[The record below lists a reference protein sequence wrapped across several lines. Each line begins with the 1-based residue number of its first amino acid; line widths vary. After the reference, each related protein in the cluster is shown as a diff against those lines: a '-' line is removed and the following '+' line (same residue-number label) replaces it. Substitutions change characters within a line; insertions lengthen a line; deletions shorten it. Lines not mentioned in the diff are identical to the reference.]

1 MTPEI
6 IAMLGGGLSGFVM
19 KLIGAQMENQA
30 RAFDRM
36 LQAQG
41 VADNSADRASA
52 RGGVWVRRSLVA
64 ITFFAIVVAPFIVA
78 FTDIG
83 VSMARETNG
92 FLGLFKGVKWDT
104 VQGFVILPEVR
115 QTAIAIVGFYFG
127 SSQIR

>member
-52 RGGVWVRRSLVA
+52 RGGR
-64 ITFFAIVVAPFIVA
+64 
-78 FTDIG
+78 
-83 VSMARETNG
+83 M
-92 FLGLFKGVKWDT
+92 
-104 VQGFVILPEVR
+104 
-115 QTAIAIVGFYFG
+115 G
-127 SSQIR
+127 SS